1 MTVLWIGLIWV
12 WLFTIAM
19 AIRIIFVFN
28 QQNKQI
34 ETLTEKVDITRDAL
48 GRLWETNSKVAKHTD
63 QIISIN
69 GNLNAINPKLYELE
83 KEIIKLKNERVKSGS
98 KKWKVKA

>member
-1 MTVLWIGLIWV
+1 MTVLYIGLIWV

-48 GRLWETNSKVAKHTD
+48 DKLWENNIKVAKHTD

-83 KEIIKLKNERVKSGS
+83 KEIIKLKDKGIKNGS
-98 KKWKVKA
+98 KKRKVKS